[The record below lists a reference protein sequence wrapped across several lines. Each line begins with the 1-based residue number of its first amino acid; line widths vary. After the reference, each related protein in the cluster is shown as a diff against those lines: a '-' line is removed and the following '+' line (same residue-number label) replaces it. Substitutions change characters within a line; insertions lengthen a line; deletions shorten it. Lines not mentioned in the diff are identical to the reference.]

1 MLKDTGASVIKKKVF
16 KKIFQAISKKKT
28 KRKVFKKI
36 FHVISKRGKQ
46 KKSSRI
52 FREVS
57 GVFQLNFNRSKKNS
71 AVLEPRTEK
80 FSRT

>member
-1 MLKDTGASVIKKKVF
+1 MLKYTGASVLKKRSSRKF
-16 KKIFQAISKKKT
+16 FRRSPQKT
-28 KRKVFKKI
+28 KSKVFKKI

-57 GVFQLNFNRSKKNS
+57 GVFQLHFKLTVQKNS